1 MAESLESDLALS
13 AANEASRMPR
23 IALTLAWWSIVS
35 AMFFIYVA
43 AALALRFGVAN
54 AFVGIVAAIVVF
66 SVIAGVLARYA
77 VRTGLGTFLLSK
89 VIFGRTGAALAT
101 LILFTTA
108 IYFAV
113 FEGAV
118 LVSAAVKIV
127 PGLSYEAACA
137 IVVLYSTPLIIGSV
151 QHWLNRFNGI
161 LMPFYVLG
169 LLAAVG
175 LALYKYG
182 YSDRWLDLGPADA
195 ALDGRWW
202 DCFVAYLG
210 NAVIFMFSQDYA
222 RFGQRKDETYHAVLN
237 FGYPFYAVAYGVNG
251 AVGLFLVGTTQLANV
266 TESSVV
272 DAFVAVLGGAA
283 TLAFVW
289 VTQTRINTANYYVAT
304 INMQA
309 FFESIAPIRASKVVW
324 AVLVGVVVLALM
336 LATDVLSYVLVA
348 LAYQGAFVS
357 AWVGV
362 ALAHVLRVPSGA
374 TAAEASPEALARLP
388 AVDVVGMIAWLCGAA
403 SSLALMQTSGFSMT
417 LATPAALVISA
428 LAYALLRRYGTAG
441 IGWSRSPDEP

>member
-23 IALTLAWWSIVS
+23 VALTLAWWSIVS

-54 AFVGIVAAIVVF
+54 AFVGIVVAIVVF

-195 ALDGRWW
+195 GLDGHWW

-222 RFGQRKDETYHAVLN
+222 RFGRREDESYHAVLN

-251 AVGLFLVGTTQLANV
+251 VVGLFLVGTTQLANV

-272 DAFVAVLGGAA
+272 DAFVEVLGGAA

-289 VTQTRINTANYYVAT
+289 VTQTRI
-304 INMQA
+304 
-309 FFESIAPIRASKVVW
+309 RASKVTW

-362 ALAHVLRVPSGA
+362 ALAHVLRVRSAA
-374 TAAEASPEALARLP
+374 TVAEASPEALARLP
-388 AVDVVGMIAWLCGAA
+388 AVDMVGMIAWLCGAA
-403 SSLALMQTSGFSMT
+403 SSLALMQTSGFAMT

-428 LAYALLRRYGTAG
+428 VAYALLRSYGTKDKAK
-441 IGWSRSPDEP
+441 SAP

>member
-1 MAESLESDLALS
+1 
-13 AANEASRMPR
+13 MPR
-23 IALTLAWWSIVS
+23 LSLTLAWWSIVS

-43 AALALRFGVAN
+43 AALSLRFGVAN
-54 AFVGIVAAIVVF
+54 AFVGILAAIVVF
-66 SVIAGVLARYA
+66 GLLAGILTRYA

-89 VIFGRTGAALAT
+89 VIFGRSGAALAT

-118 LVSAAVKIV
+118 LVSAVVKIV
-127 PGLSYEAACA
+127 PGLSYQAACV

-175 LALYKYG
+175 LALATYG
-182 YSDRWLDLGPADA
+182 YSSRWLALGPADA
-195 ALDGRWW
+195 GLDGRWW

-210 NAVIFMFSQDYA
+210 NSVIFMFSQDYA
-222 RFGQRKDETYHAVLN
+222 RFGRRADETYHAVLN
-237 FGYPFYAVAYGVNG
+237 FGYPFYLVAYGVNG
-251 AVGLFLVGTTQLANV
+251 VIGVFLVGTTQLANV

-283 TLAFVW
+283 TLGFVW

-309 FFESIAPIRASKVVW
+309 FFESVVPVRAPKVVW
-324 AVLVGVVVLALM
+324 AVLVGVVVLGLM
-336 LATDVLSYVLVA
+336 LATDVISYVLVA

-362 ALAHVLRVPSGA
+362 ALAHVLLGRSGA
-374 TAAEASPEALARLP
+374 TAAEASPDALVRLP
-388 AVDVVGMIAWLCGAA
+388 AVDVVGMSAWFCGAA
-403 SSLALMQTSGFSMT
+403 SSLLLMHTSGFAPT
-417 LATPAALVISA
+417 LATPAALLVSA
-428 LAYALLRRYGTAG
+428 AAYALLRWLGAG
-441 IGWSRSPDEP
+441 RKPISEPDLSST